1 MFESLSRLPA
11 AERPPYLLLTRSG
24 LEGSELL
31 QAFSPGAPLYATT
44 SFGDDL
50 LLFRASWD
58 VLDGSDE
65 PALETARAALA
76 GLERMDRLDVC
87 DPSDEAAHDY
97 RFDSRRGELLIAGS
111 VAIGPVASAAG
122 ERRLADAGRL
132 ILGGESFRVR
142 THGGR
147 ELVVVLRTRS
157 TIVARGL
164 RASGGL
170 AAEVGLPEA
179 GIVVRAGGREVARL
193 ALPNAPGWNEHVFR
207 LPAEAVAEGFTRLE
221 LRGRYAAFHY
231 WFYQ

>member
-1 MFESLSRLPA
+1 M
-11 AERPPYLLLTRSG
+11 
-24 LEGSELL
+24 
-31 QAFSPGAPLYATT
+31 
-44 SFGDDL
+44 
-50 LLFRASWD
+50 
-58 VLDGSDE
+58 LDGSDE

-76 GLERMDRLDVC
+76 GLERTDRLDVC

-97 RFDSRRGELLIAGS
+97 SFDSRRGELLIAGS

-157 TIVARGL
+157 EVVARSL
-164 RASGGL
+164 RATGGL
-170 AAEVGLPEA
+170 ATEVGLPET

-193 ALPNAPGWNEHVFR
+193 ALPNAPGWNEHVIR
-207 LPAEAVAEGFTRLE
+207 LPKEAIAEGFTRLE